1 MASGVLLSAAA
12 VQAEAIFCSESPSS
26 CVLLAAALSVAVVG
40 CAGCTDSIAV
50 MTTLIFQCV
59 ENERR
64 PAPFD
69 VLSFESASLM
79 KLRMV
84 FCAEAGVAGGVSAVA
99 LVDVLSVAPEVASS
113 VDAGEVPLPAAV
125 LEPVSGV
132 FDALS
137 AEEEAE
143 PSAPAAEVDVFDDSG
158 PDDVA
163 LEDEPLEADVEP
175 EPPAVLAPDIEPEPL
190 VELPLLAPAYPYAEV
205 TFREYVRLSRYAAI

>member
-1 MASGVLLSAAA
+1 MSA
-12 VQAEAIFCSESPSS
+12 
-26 CVLLAAALSVAVVG
+26 AVVG

-79 KLRMV
+79 KSRMV
-84 FCAEAGVAGGVSAVA
+84 FCAEAGVAGGVSAVP
-99 LVDVLSVAPEVASS
+99 LVDVPPVAPEVASPVE
-113 VDAGEVPLPAAV
+113 VDEVPLPAAV
-125 LEPVSGV
+125 LEPVSDV
-132 FDALS
+132 LDALS
-137 AEEEAE
+137 AEGEAE
-143 PSAPAAEVDVFDDSG
+143 SLAPADEVDVL
-158 PDDVA
+158 DDVEPDGVA
-163 LEDEPLEADVEP
+163 VEDEPLEADVEP
-175 EPPAVLAPDIEPEPL
+175 EPPAPLAPDVEPEPL